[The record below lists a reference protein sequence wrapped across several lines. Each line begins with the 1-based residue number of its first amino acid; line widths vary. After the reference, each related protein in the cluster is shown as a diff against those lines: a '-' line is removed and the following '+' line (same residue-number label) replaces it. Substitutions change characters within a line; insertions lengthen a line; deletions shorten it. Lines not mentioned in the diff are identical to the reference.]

1 MRRAR
6 NEHLV
11 GKRVRLIACTDPYTK
26 LKSGE
31 EGTVDFVDDIGTVFV
46 KWDNGSN
53 LGLVEEA
60 GDQFVVL
67 GQSR

>member
-1 MRRAR
+1 MKVK

-11 GKRVRLIACTDPYTK
+11 GERVRLIYCSDPYTR
-26 LKSGE
+26 LQAGE
-31 EGTVDFVDDIGTVFV
+31 EGTVDSVDDWGTVFV
-46 KWDNGSN
+46 QWDSGSN

-60 GDQFVVL
+60 GDRFEVI

>member
-11 GKRVRLIACTDPYTK
+11 GKRVRLIYCSDPYTL
-26 LKSGE
+26 LKSGD
-31 EGTVDFVDDIGTVFV
+31 EGTVTFVDDWGTVHV
-46 KWDNGSN
+46 NWDNRSG

-60 GDQFVVL
+60 GDRFEVIE
-67 GQSR
+67 SE